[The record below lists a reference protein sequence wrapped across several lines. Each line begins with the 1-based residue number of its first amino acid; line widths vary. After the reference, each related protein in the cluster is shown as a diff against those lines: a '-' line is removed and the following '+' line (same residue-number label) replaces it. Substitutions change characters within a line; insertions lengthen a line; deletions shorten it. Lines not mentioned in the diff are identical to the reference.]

1 MGTTP
6 GGCLQTQD
14 HPELKISALCLAQG
28 APVKTDVF
36 DDVWFTY
43 FFNESNHKAG
53 IPTPDFV
60 TYHFCERLRRKPAC
74 CCCCCFCSCWC
85 CIAAAAVV
93 VVVGRGAAACAR
105 VCTCVC
111 CCVVICL
118 RVVN

>member
-60 TYHFCERLRRKPAC
+60 TYHFCEAAPHACVLLLLLLLLLLVLHRCCCCWCWC
-74 CCCCCFCSCWC
+74 CCCCYCLHTSCMLLP
-85 CIAAAAVV
+85 VP
-93 VVVGRGAAACAR
+93 RR
-105 VCTCVC
+105 
-111 CCVVICL
+111 
-118 RVVN
+118 